1 MPRYRVIN
9 RRSTLDPLVRKTV
22 VVSEAALE
30 RINEIGAQM
39 EVSQGSLVDTALRL
53 LATLPRDEVARLLRE
68 YGHLSDEEYAHVMG
82 ERPRKGSK

>member
-53 LATLPRDEVARLLRE
+53 LATLPRAEIARLLRE
-68 YGHLSDEEYAHVMG
+68 YGHLSDEEYAYVMG
-82 ERPRKGSK
+82 ERPQKGSK

>member
-68 YGHLSDEEYAHVMG
+68 YGHLSDEEYAYVMG
-82 ERPRKGSK
+82 EYPQKGSK